1 MTQYERIAHLEAALK
16 LRDARSRRRRL
27 ISLTGLAIAS
37 VCGLV
42 GWLVTQS
49 G

>member
-16 LRDARSRRRRL
+16 LRDVRSRRRRL
-27 ISLTGLAIAS
+27 VSLAGLVVVS

-42 GWLVTQS
+42 GWLVSQS